1 MERALRH
8 ISVER
13 GHDPRQFALLPFGGA
28 GGLHAV
34 DLARSLRIPTII
46 APTAPGALSAVGVL
60 VADVIKDQSR
70 TVMFTY
76 RAKGTS
82 RLGKVFAQMEREAA
96 ALLRAEGFPRS
107 KQRHE
112 RLLAMRYRGQSF
124 ELEVRNTTGDLAA
137 EFHRAHRERYGYAQ
151 EQSEIE
157 IVSARLRSFGL
168 VEKLPERRLAAGKNK
183 PHGKVTAHL
192 GGRKMSVALYKRDEL
207 FANTK
212 LQTPCIVTE
221 YSATTLIDAD
231 SKARIDAIRQFAYR
245 VEMKNFDPT
254 TLEIYRALF
263 TSVAEEMGVALRRTA
278 FSPNIK
284 ERRDYSCAVFDAD
297 GRVIAQGD
305 HMPVHLG
312 SMPMAVAAA
321 LEEIA
326 IAPGDVVALNDPFAG
341 GTHLPDVTLVMPVVS
356 GKRMLFYVANRAHH
370 ADIGGATPGSMGL
383 ATDIYGEG
391 IRIPPIRLVRNG
403 VLDTDTM
410 RLLLAN
416 VRGNVE
422 RRGDFDAQIGSL
434 KTGAARLLE
443 IIERRG
449 ERETTEYASQLID
462 YSARLM
468 RYTIAAI
475 PDGSYE
481 AEDALDDD
489 GVDDRPVLIK
499 VRITIKGERAVV
511 DFTGSAP
518 QVTGAINAV
527 EAITVSAV
535 SYVFRCLVGGE
546 VPASAGLME
555 PIEVIAPRGTVV
567 NANPPASVAGGN
579 VETSQRIVD
588 VLVQGI
594 GPGFTGAHTSGE
606 PGHDEQSHD
615 RRHRHA
621 QRPGVFL
628 LRNRCGRHG
637 SASDCCMA

>member
-1 MERALRH
+1 M
-8 ISVER
+8 
-13 GHDPRQFALLPFGGA
+13 
-28 GGLHAV
+28 
-34 DLARSLRIPTII
+34 
-46 APTAPGALSAVGVL
+46 
-60 VADVIKDQSR
+60 
-70 TVMFTY
+70 
-76 RAKGTS
+76 
-82 RLGKVFAQMEREAA
+82 
-96 ALLRAEGFPRS
+96 
-107 KQRHE
+107 
-112 RLLAMRYRGQSF
+112 
-124 ELEVRNTTGDLAA
+124 
-137 EFHRAHRERYGYAQ
+137 
-151 EQSEIE
+151 
-157 IVSARLRSFGL
+157 
-168 VEKLPERRLAAGKNK
+168 
-183 PHGKVTAHL
+183 
-192 GGRKMSVALYKRDEL
+192 
-207 FANTK
+207 
-212 LQTPCIVTE
+212 
-221 YSATTLIDAD
+221 
-231 SKARIDAIRQFAYR
+231 KAR
-245 VEMKNFDPT
+245 FDPT

-284 ERRDYSCAVFDAD
+284 ERRDYSCAVFDAA

-321 LEEIA
+321 LHDVKF
-326 IAPGDVVALNDPFAG
+326 APGDVVAVNDPFAG
-341 GTHLPDVTLVMPVVS
+341 GTHLPDVTLVMPVVK
-356 GKRMLFYVANRAHH
+356 GKRILFYVANRAHH

-391 IRIPPIRLVRNG
+391 IRIPPIRLVRRG
-403 VLDTDTM
+403 ELDHDTM

-443 IIERRG
+443 IVERRG
-449 ERETTEYASQLID
+449 EKETMVYAAQLIE

-468 RYTIAAI
+468 RHTIASI
-475 PDGSYE
+475 PDGTYE

-489 GVDDRPVLIK
+489 GIDDQPVRIA
-499 VRITIKGERAVV
+499 VRITIRGERAVV

-555 PIEVIAPRGTVV
+555 PIEVIAPAGTVV

-588 VLVQGI
+588 TVFKALARALPDRIPAASQGTMNNLTIGGIDTRTGQEFSYYETVAGGMGARPAVDGMSGVHTHMTNSLNTPAEALEYAYPLRVREYRLRRDSGGKGAQRGGDGVVREIETLV
-594 GPGFTGAHTSGE
+594 PARMSLLA
-606 PGHDEQSHD
+606 D
-615 RRHRHA
+615 RRKRGPYGLNHGADGKPGTNVLIRGNHLQKIHA
-621 QRPGVFL
+621 KSSHELKAGDRIRLETPGGGGWGK
-628 LRNRCGRHG
+628 R
-637 SASDCCMA
+637 DKKD